1 MNCSRNSRRK
11 QHTCQP
17 ANTRRDTASRFA
29 TTAVT
34 LCPKPSG
41 IFPLTAPPTRVCCA
55 PTFTLMDP
63 LITLLRQNARTSVE
77 DLAKELSVT
86 PAIVTDRLALLE
98 AEGIVLGYQ
107 PIVDQQKVQA
117 GLVTAVVEVRITPE
131 RGGGFDR
138 LAARI
143 ARFDEVQSCYLISG
157 GYDLL
162 VVVEGNTLQ
171 DIAAF
176 ISEKLSTIKGVISTA
191 TRFRLKS
198 YKENGVSLTRDA
210 KPHRLAVTP

>member
-1 MNCSRNSRRK
+1 
-11 QHTCQP
+11 
-17 ANTRRDTASRFA
+17 
-29 TTAVT
+29 
-34 LCPKPSG
+34 
-41 IFPLTAPPTRVCCA
+41 
-55 PTFTLMDP
+55 MDP

-77 DLAKELSVT
+77 DLAKELSLT
-86 PAIVTDRLALLE
+86 PAIVTDRLARLE

-138 LAARI
+138 LAGRI